1 MRRGS
6 GAGKKHETPPPS
18 PSKRPKRAVTEDD
31 AVSALRESEGMAA
44 NLAKLAKFNERNS
57 RSRSKGHAA
66 AAVASFSQE
75 PALQA
80 PASQA
85 PALQAPVTQAA
96 ARSIGELQGKSRG
109 DRRRCRVKLS
119 TSYGR
124 LRPLIMWPCS
134 CLTQRVQ
141 GVRRQLHL
149 RARQTSRS
157 TQLTC
162 RLSEEAADTEVD
174 ILSHLT
180 AAHKKSGEFM
190 RDKAVTRLRKVPAL
204 VSDPGLT
211 V

>member
-96 ARSIGELQGKSRG
+96 ARSIGELQELAKSFKTPTSTAECVPTPAAFLHYISKHVVVGEPCPPAQDEGFLLAHRFLVAVG
-109 DRRRCRVKLS
+109 DLPFAPEEPTCP
-119 TSYGR
+119 GCA
-124 LRPLIMWPCS
+124 PCVFG
-134 CLTQRVQ
+134 CDVIT
-141 GVRRQLHL
+141 G
-149 RARQTSRS
+149 
-157 TQLTC
+157 
-162 RLSEEAADTEVD
+162 EEAALMGIMFQGQCGV
-174 ILSHLT
+174 
-180 AAHKKSGEFM
+180 
-190 RDKAVTRLRKVPAL
+190 
-204 VSDPGLT
+204 
-211 V
+211 

>member
-18 PSKRPKRAVTEDD
+18 PSKRPKRAVIEDD

-85 PALQAPVTQAA
+85 PALQAPATQAA
-96 ARSIGELQGKSRG
+96 ARSIGELQQLANSFKTPTSTAEWAAMHAALLGSEATCAMMQLSRWCEEQFYLG
-109 DRRRCRVKLS
+109 
-119 TSYGR
+119 T
-124 LRPLIMWPCS
+124 
-134 CLTQRVQ
+134 
-141 GVRRQLHL
+141 
-149 RARQTSRS
+149 RAAPTP
-157 TQLTC
+157 
-162 RLSEEAADTEVD
+162 
-174 ILSHLT
+174 ILL
-180 AAHKKSGEFM
+180 
-190 RDKAVTRLRKVPAL
+190 
-204 VSDPGLT
+204 
-211 V
+211 